1 MKKSIKF
8 IITIISIIIIVCLF
22 IVGYSIYKKHEM
34 DSLIDVTN
42 NFFNEY
48 AKKGEASYE
57 EKGMKAVYTNKETE
71 IVAGDKNEFMAMVYF
86 DVDVNV
92 NGEKDFTSSYHKMRI
107 KKDNNGNYTLIDEGN
122 MVDRDGLEIVNYSN
136 KQKQKDNLSEIKEE
150 IDKNE
155 IKKNLGIYYQM
166 TPNGLELSYN
176 KQKDWVSVPIPN
188 EYLISVFDFD
198 NNKLKENAYY
208 ISHKKTAFISNFNS
222 DILITVTND
231 KGKTWNK
238 IKLKDTYQGGD
249 LFIGFSSQDTG
260 YCVITTDVAMGKQY
274 SYIYI
279 TTDGGKTFNEIGNT
293 NEIYPRIITGVGFL
307 DEKIGFVGFRYENDN
322 NPTVYRTED
331 SGSTWEKLDIK
342 LPAEYIS
349 DYATPLNLKF
359 EKDIIMLPVKLRD
372 SDKVINFISKDKG
385 LTFEYSEN
393 K

>member
-8 IITIISIIIIVCLF
+8 IITIISIIIMVCLF

-86 DVDVNV
+86 DVNV

-188 EYLISVFDFD
+188 EYLISVFDLYFQF
-198 NNKLKENAYY
+198 
-208 ISHKKTAFISNFNS
+208 H
-222 DILITVTND
+222 
-231 KGKTWNK
+231 
-238 IKLKDTYQGGD
+238 
-249 LFIGFSSQDTG
+249 
-260 YCVITTDVAMGKQY
+260 
-274 SYIYI
+274 
-279 TTDGGKTFNEIGNT
+279 
-293 NEIYPRIITGVGFL
+293 
-307 DEKIGFVGFRYENDN
+307 
-322 NPTVYRTED
+322 
-331 SGSTWEKLDIK
+331 
-342 LPAEYIS
+342 
-349 DYATPLNLKF
+349 
-359 EKDIIMLPVKLRD
+359 
-372 SDKVINFISKDKG
+372 
-385 LTFEYSEN
+385 
-393 K
+393 

>member
-8 IITIISIIIIVCLF
+8 IITIISIIIMVCLF

-107 KKDNNGNYTLIDEGN
+107 KKDN
-122 MVDRDGLEIVNYSN
+122 
-136 KQKQKDNLSEIKEE
+136 LSEIKEE

-198 NNKLKENAYY
+198 NNKLKEN
-208 ISHKKTAFISNFNS
+208 
-222 DILITVTND
+222 
-231 KGKTWNK
+231 
-238 IKLKDTYQGGD
+238 
-249 LFIGFSSQDTG
+249 
-260 YCVITTDVAMGKQY
+260 
-274 SYIYI
+274 
-279 TTDGGKTFNEIGNT
+279 
-293 NEIYPRIITGVGFL
+293 
-307 DEKIGFVGFRYENDN
+307 
-322 NPTVYRTED
+322 
-331 SGSTWEKLDIK
+331 
-342 LPAEYIS
+342 
-349 DYATPLNLKF
+349 
-359 EKDIIMLPVKLRD
+359 
-372 SDKVINFISKDKG
+372 
-385 LTFEYSEN
+385 
-393 K
+393 